1 MRLMLLCCCI
11 LPLMLEAQRPEW
23 DSAYVKSIRPELG
36 KPLIMP
42 ESDFNPDFIVEDQF
56 RPRQRQMHYT
66 VMSDSVYRKIYFR
79 YIYTADSLKKYEQ
92 KGADPFTLSLIKKYQ
107 IDSLKS
113 FNFNAYNLI
122 IYSACGQC
130 LANCTHG
137 KGDESC
143 HRNACFFR
151 RTWFMVLKPKK
162 LAWD

>member
-1 MRLMLLCCCI
+1 MRKMVFIFFLLPI
-11 LPLMLEAQRPEW
+11 LGAAQRPEV
-23 DSAYVKSIRPELG
+23 DIAYVKSFRPELG
-36 KPLIMP
+36 KPLLMP
-42 ESDFNPDFIVEDQF
+42 EIDFNPDFIIENQYN
-56 RPRQRQMHYT
+56 PRQRQMHYPVT
-66 VMSDSVYRKIYFR
+66 SDSAYRKIYFR

-92 KGADPFTLSLIKKYQ
+92 KGADSFALSVIKKYQ

-113 FNFNAYNLI
+113 FDFNAYNLI

-130 LANCTHG
+130 LANCNHG

-151 RTWFMVLKPKK
+151 YTWFMVVKPKK